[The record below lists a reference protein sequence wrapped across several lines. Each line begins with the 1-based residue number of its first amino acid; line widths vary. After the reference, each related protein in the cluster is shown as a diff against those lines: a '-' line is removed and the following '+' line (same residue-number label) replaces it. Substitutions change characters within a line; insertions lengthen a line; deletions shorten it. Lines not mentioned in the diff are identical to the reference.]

1 MVPNWQHSSWVHIW
15 VFCCLFFKTTCPKTT
30 LFMLIIFVYA
40 TILFVYY
47 ILLKYHIP
55 INSSHQNSSKSC
67 FGLVLLGSPL
77 SRMQLYNEGARAGN
91 NFESLTPQAG
101 KGREYC
107 WGFTLRLR
115 GKRILNV
122 EKCNTPLLDKQ
133 NHTPQYLQRCR
144 NSQLVSEEKNR

>member
-1 MVPNWQHSSWVHIW
+1 
-15 VFCCLFFKTTCPKTT
+15 
-30 LFMLIIFVYA
+30 MLIIFVYA

-107 WGFTLRLR
+107 
-115 GKRILNV
+115 
-122 EKCNTPLLDKQ
+122 
-133 NHTPQYLQRCR
+133 
-144 NSQLVSEEKNR
+144 